1 MPFPTEF
8 PKVALATL
16 LGYANG
22 NPPDVKTAA
31 LAAYE
36 LEGYLLSL
44 YFGDVHYPVGVDLS
58 KILTLATSPEFAA
71 AQEAV
76 KTFVALR
83 ASGVGPVIALLKIL
97 VQYGPQILALI
108 LKLIALAE

>member
-1 MPFPTEF
+1 MPLPTEF

-22 NPPDVKTAA
+22 NPPDAKTTA
-31 LAAYE
+31 LAVYE

-44 YFGDVHYPVGVDLS
+44 YFGDVQYPKGIDLS
-58 KILTLATSPEFAA
+58 KLLLLAASPEFSK

-76 KTFVALR
+76 KKFAENKTAGL
-83 ASGVGPVIALLKIL
+83 PLWKNLLQIL
-97 VQYGPQILALI
+97 ATYGPQILALI
-108 LKLIALAE
+108 LKLIALAG